1 MRDRA
6 VVYLKLSPLLLP
18 FAVIFSTGIFLA
30 FLQSLGYFLPIPV
43 QGGLFA
49 AYRSLFRSL
58 WFYQD
63 FAFTLYCAF
72 CSTLLSVSV
81 GTALAYGIWRLPIGL
96 QKIGVLT
103 KIPLILPHIAVA
115 FIVLMFFSKTG
126 YISSFLFQAGI
137 IESAEEFPPILF
149 GGRGWG
155 IILAYVYKEVPFVV
169 LLVSSVLKKFEY
181 ARILTAQM
189 LGASRL
195 TVFFRVVFPFLTPVV
210 NTSFIILFLYSFG
223 AFDIPF
229 LLGESHPGMLSIQV
243 YNLYFKRDL
252 MNRPSAMAILVVMFL
267 FSLVFIYLYSRL
279 AARLER
285 EGRKL

>member
-72 CSTLLSVSV
+72 CSALLSVSV

>member
-1 MRDRA
+1 MRNRA

-72 CSTLLSVSV
+72 CSALLSVSV